1 MPRMTAAARRV
12 GVVRAAVQAFAR
24 TGYEATPVSAI
35 AELAGV
41 SQPYLFRLFGTKQD
55 LFMIAADS
63 CFAQLRVLLAKA
75 ADGLAGQA
83 AVDAM
88 RRACL
93 ALDAGDE
100 LLCFPMM
107 LYAATHDPAIAKR
120 ADILLT
126 ELYNEIV
133 NQAGVDDERTG
144 LLLAT
149 LVLAQTTSVME
160 PCPEPLRRALHLV
173 AGASA
178 SASASFATVPAPVAV
193 CAATPVE
200 AGSR

>member
-1 MPRMTAAARRV
+1 MPRMTAAARRI
-12 GVVRAAVQAFAR
+12 GVVRAAVAAFAHN
-24 TGYEATPVSAI
+24 GYEATPVSAI
-35 AELAGV
+35 AQLAGV

-55 LFMIAADS
+55 LFMVAADS

-88 RRACL
+88 SRACL

-100 LLCFPMM
+100 LLSFPMM
-107 LYAATHDPAIAKR
+107 FYAATHDPAIAKR
-120 ADILLT
+120 ARALLT
-126 ELYNEIV
+126 ELYDEIV

-144 LLLAT
+144 LLFAT
-149 LVLAQTTSVME
+149 LLLAQTTSVME
-160 PCPEPLRRALHLV
+160 PCSEPLRRALHVV
-173 AGASA
+173 ADASA
-178 SASASFATVPAPVAV
+178 SVPAFAV
-193 CAATPVE
+193 TALE